1 MTTTR
6 LMADRPSAPFRFG
19 VARLQDG
26 PLIRYAEQ
34 GDPTGEPIVML
45 HGYTDSWYSFSRLLP
60 LLLPGGYHIFAID
73 QRGHG
78 CSERPLDGYT
88 VDHFAADVDAFM
100 EAVGV
105 RRATLVGHSMGS
117 MVARRVA
124 ERYPDRVSRLVLI
137 GAILGQ
143 NEATRELQV
152 AVEQLADPVSA
163 TFVRDF
169 QASTVYAPVPDLF
182 FEGVVAESLKVPARV
197 WQAAI
202 DGVNQFDDRA
212 DLGQITAPTLLLWGE
227 HDAYFSLAEQVRLAA
242 AIRGARLVVY
252 PETGHT
258 PHWEHPEQVALDI
271 AAFIR
276 TVMPRG

>member
-1 MTTTR
+1 MTTAP
-6 LMADRPSAPFRFG
+6 LMADRPSDPFRFG

-26 PLIRYAEQ
+26 PLIRYTEQ
-34 GDPTGEPIVML
+34 GDPTGEPIVLL

-60 LLLPGGYHIFAID
+60 LLPGGYHIFAID

-137 GAILGQ
+137 GAILGP
-143 NEATRELQV
+143 NEATRELQL
-152 AVEQLADPVSA
+152 AVEQLTDPVSA
-163 TFVRDF
+163 TFVREF
-169 QASTVYAPVPDLF
+169 QQSTVYAPVPDLF
-182 FEGVVAESLKVPARV
+182 FEGVVAESLQLPARV

-202 DGVNQFDDRA
+202 DGVNRFDDRA
-212 DLGQITAPTLLLWGE
+212 GPGQISATTLLLWGE
-227 HDAYFSLAEQVRLAA
+227 HDAYFSLAEQERLAA
-242 AIRGARLVVY
+242 AIHGARLVVY
-252 PETGHT
+252 PETGHS
-258 PHWEHPEQVALDI
+258 PHWEQPEQVALDI

-276 TVMPRG
+276 TAMPRG